1 MERNLGHSESQLVWD
16 ISRTRELCFA
26 RLVCAVSPYPVL
38 DDMWQLFERGVQF
51 HNITHHFPL
60 KFAVILI

>member
-38 DDMWQLFERGVQF
+38 DDMWQLIERVV
-51 HNITHHFPL
+51 P
-60 KFAVILI
+60 